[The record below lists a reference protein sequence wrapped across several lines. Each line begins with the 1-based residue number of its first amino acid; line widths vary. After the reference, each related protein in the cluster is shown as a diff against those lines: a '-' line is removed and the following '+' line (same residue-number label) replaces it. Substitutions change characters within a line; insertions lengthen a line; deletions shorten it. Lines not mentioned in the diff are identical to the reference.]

1 MYNTNTAKIYFIIAS
16 THCLLLINPSLFAQ
30 TTATTFDSTAYRYA
44 QTITVDDLREHLEV
58 LAADEMEG
66 RETGQPGQKK
76 AAQYI
81 ANTFQ
86 QAGLAAGVGDSTYF
100 QTFPIVET
108 SWDEPCISV
117 GDQNYTL
124 FEDFFTFPK
133 FADTAT
139 VSFNQVTFAG
149 YGISAERYD
158 DYQELNVQ
166 GDAVMVLSGE
176 PMSSDSTYYLSGTKE
191 PSRFTTN
198 LLAGLQTKVETAQA
212 QGARVVLMVD
222 ENFEQN
228 VRRFALYAA
237 RPSLRLK
244 PDTSSI
250 SVVFISPQMAKALVG
265 KRRLAKARKRIN
277 QTGQPITFSRP
288 TKLTVAL
295 QQNVKGVTSENV
307 LGYLEG
313 TDRKDELLV
322 ITSHYDHIG
331 ITGDQVNNGAD
342 DDGSGTVAV
351 LELAEAFAQAKA
363 DGYTPR
369 RSILFMTVSGEE
381 KGLFGSEYY
390 TDHPVF
396 SLDSTIADLNID
408 MIGRIDPIHEADSQ
422 YVYVIG
428 SDRLSTELHQINE
441 AANNTYTRLNLDYTY
456 NALDDPNRFYY
467 RSDHYNFAKHGI
479 PIIFYFNGTHADYH
493 RPTDTVDKISFEV
506 LRDRAQL
513 VFYTAWRLVNQD
525 ERLVVDGVGP

>member
-1 MYNTNTAKIYFIIAS
+1 MLVS
-16 THCLLLINPSLFAQ
+16 PSLVAQ
-30 TTATTFDSTAYRYA
+30 SISTTFNSTAYQYA
-44 QTITVDDLREHLEV
+44 QTITVDELREHLEV

-86 QAGLAAGVGDSTYF
+86 QAGLTAGVGDTTYF

-108 SWDEPCISV
+108 SWDEPYIAV
-117 GDQNYTL
+117 DNQEYTL

-133 FADTAT
+133 YADTAA
-139 VSFNQVTFAG
+139 VSFDQITFAG

-158 DYQELNVQ
+158 DYEGLDVQ
-166 GDAVMVLSGE
+166 GAAVMILAGE
-176 PMSSDSTYYLSGTKE
+176 PMRPDSTYYLSGTKE

-244 PDTSSI
+244 ADTSSI
-250 SVVFISPQMAKALVG
+250 SVVFISPQVAKALVG
-265 KRRLAKARKRIN
+265 KRRLAKAQKRIAK
-277 QTGQPITFSRP
+277 TGQPVRFSRP
-288 TKLTVAL
+288 SDLTIAL
-295 QQNVKGVTSENV
+295 RQNVKGVTSENV

-322 ITSHYDHIG
+322 VTSHYDHIG

-363 DGYTPR
+363 DGHAPR
-369 RSILFMTVSGEE
+369 RSLLFMTVSGEE

-396 SLDSTIADLNID
+396 PLDSTIADLNID
-408 MIGRIDPIHEADSQ
+408 MIGRIDPAHEADSQ

-441 AANNTYTRLNLDYTY
+441 AANATYTHLNLDYTY

-493 RPTDTVDKISFEV
+493 RPTDTVNKISFDV
-506 LRDRAQL
+506 LRDRARL

-525 ERLVVDGVGP
+525 ERVMVDRVGQ

>member
-1 MYNTNTAKIYFIIAS
+1 MNNIISLSSIYLFATSI
-16 THCLLLINPSLFAQ
+16 HCLLLISPSLVAQ
-30 TTATTFDSTAYRYA
+30 SISTTFDSTAYQYA
-44 QTITVDDLREHLEV
+44 QTITVDELREHLEV
-58 LAADEMEG
+58 LAADAMEG

-86 QAGLAAGVGDSTYF
+86 QAGLAAGVGDTTYF

-108 SWDEPCISV
+108 SWDEPYIAV
-117 GDQNYTL
+117 DKQEYTL

-133 FADTAT
+133 YADTTA
-139 VSFNQVTFAG
+139 VSFDQITFAG
-149 YGISAERYD
+149 YGISAERYN
-158 DYQELNVQ
+158 DYQGLDVQ
-166 GDAVMVLSGE
+166 GAAVMVLAGE
-176 PMSSDSTYYLSGTKE
+176 PMRSDSTYYLSGTKE

-244 PDTSSI
+244 ADTSSI
-250 SVVFISPQMAKALVG
+250 SVVFISPQVAKALVG
-265 KRRLAKARKRIN
+265 KRRLTKARKRITK
-277 QTGQPITFSRP
+277 TGQPIHFSRP
-288 TKLTVAL
+288 TALTIAL
-295 QQNVKGVTSENV
+295 RQNVKGVTSENV

-322 ITSHYDHIG
+322 VTSHYDHIG

-363 DGYTPR
+363 DGHAPR
-369 RSILFMTVSGEE
+369 RSLLFMTVSGEE

-390 TDHPVF
+390 TNHPVF
-396 SLDSTIADLNID
+396 PLDSTIADLNID
-408 MIGRIDPIHEADSQ
+408 MIGRIDPAHEADSQ

-428 SDRLSTELHQINE
+428 SDRLSTELHQVNE
-441 AANNTYTRLNLDYTY
+441 AANATYTHLNLDYTY

-493 RPTDTVDKISFEV
+493 RPTDTVDKISFDV
-506 LRDRAQL
+506 LRDRARL

-525 ERLVVDGVGP
+525 ERLVVDRP